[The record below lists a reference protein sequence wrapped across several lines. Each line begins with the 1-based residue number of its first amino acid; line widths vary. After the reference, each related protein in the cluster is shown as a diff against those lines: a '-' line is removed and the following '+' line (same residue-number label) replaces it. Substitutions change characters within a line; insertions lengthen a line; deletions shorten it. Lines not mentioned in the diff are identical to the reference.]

1 MEPTCTRNQ
10 VGGKCRV
17 RSAQVCSASE
27 SLMDHGWVADLV
39 KISMGRRLFT
49 VESVVNSQ
57 YLLGS
62 VRHGPD
68 YRAATIIMHGTD
80 VMFAWEMSYLGL
92 DASIPWNQM
101 QIRQIPGNL
110 G

>member
-1 MEPTCTRNQ
+1 MVQRSQGYSKWSPRALVIKLAGNAGT
-10 VGGKCRV
+10 V

-39 KISMGRRLFT
+39 KISMGSRLFT

-68 YRAATIIMHGTD
+68 YRAAQ
-80 VMFAWEMSYLGL
+80 L
-92 DASIPWNQM
+92 
-101 QIRQIPGNL
+101 
-110 G
+110 